1 MYALERDNRM
11 KKKIIVVLVAILSVF
26 LLLSLISFFETN
38 KKENLS
44 ILSKRMGYKNNEK
57 MLQELKGK
65 TIYTSEGKIFIDN
78 KNTESSCSLNIE
90 KGDKLYIE
98 EIGIEKDKLIIKC
111 SNEQKISLI
120 SLTEKEEKEIIKIIN
135 KNNNIDSTNES
146 DNNNRNQTIQ
156 NEKKQCELVV
166 SRKEAKSGNEVEIPV
181 KIKNNP
187 GILGMTIAII
197 YDDNALELKDVKNGE
212 AFVNILQFTKPS
224 KFYSGCT
231 CLWDGIEIENK
242 EIKDGVIATLVFE
255 LSDKA
260 SSKIY
265 SIGIE
270 CNGNDVI
277 NNDLKK
283 IDVKV
288 NNGQIKVN

>member
-1 MYALERDNRM
+1 M

-65 TIYTSEGKIFIDN
+65 TIYTS
-78 KNTESSCSLNIE
+78 
-90 KGDKLYIE
+90 
-98 EIGIEKDKLIIKC
+98 
-111 SNEQKISLI
+111 EQKISLI

-255 LSDKA
+255 ISDKA